1 MVSIAEKPWL
11 KGYKL
16 GPYKL
21 PQTKEPYPKMSVHS
35 LLDAAAAE
43 FPDHSVCFYLGNEIT
58 YKDLKLLADSLAAA
72 LADLGVRKGDKVAT
86 ILPNCPQFII
96 SDFGILKAGATHV
109 PCSPLHKAAD
119 LIYEI
124 GDSGAETVIC
134 CDESLELVDSI
145 KDRTKI
151 KNIILTSVMDYSLE
165 KPELKQIPGTYQFR
179 DLIANHEPKP
189 PEVDIDPIKDL
200 AVLVFT
206 GGATGLPKGVM
217 LTHYN
222 RLVAMTHVAW
232 YIDPLKIGIRG
243 KTSVLMP
250 LPLFHQYGHLMMH
263 FAVYWGLKIYQIPD
277 PRDTDMLLEVLTK
290 YRPFLCV
297 CVPTQYTRL
306 VSKGLGRITTMFM
319 SGAAALA
326 PEVAQK
332 FKQQTGVPITEAYGL
347 TETGGGTHIN
357 LSSFSKIT
365 GFVASEKFGSI
376 GIPMPDTEVKIIDL
390 ETGEETAPGK
400 EGELYIRGPQVMMG
414 YWPEPGKGLVDG
426 WLPTGD
432 VVRMDDDGYFYITDR
447 VKDMASVSG
456 LKVYTRLVDDVLYE
470 HPAVADAAAIGIPD
484 PERPGSERIKA
495 FIRLKKEQEGKVTAD
510 DIISHCK
517 EKLPAYSVPKFIEF
531 RKELPLTVTEKLF
544 KRQLREEE
552 IAKMKEAGLLKD

>member
-1 MVSIAEKPWL
+1 MVSVAEKPWL
-11 KGYKL
+11 KGYNL

-21 PQTKEPYPKMSVHS
+21 PQTKEPYPKITVHS
-35 LLDAAAAE
+35 LLDATAAE
-43 FPDHSVCFYLGNEIT
+43 FPDRAACFYLGNEIS
-58 YKDLKLLADSLAAA
+58 YKELKLYADSLAAA
-72 LADLGVRKGDKVAT
+72 LAGLGVRKGDKVAT

-109 PCSPLHKAAD
+109 PCSVLHKAAD

-134 CDESLELVDSI
+134 SDGSLELVNSI
-145 KDRTKI
+145 KDKTKI
-151 KNIILTSVMDYSLE
+151 KRIIVTSPMDYSSE
-165 KPELKQIPGTYQFR
+165 KPELKQIPGTYQLR

-189 PEVDIDPIKDL
+189 PEVEIDPMKDL
-200 AVLVFT
+200 AILVFT

-217 LTHYN
+217 LTHYS
-222 RLVAMTHVAW
+222 RLVAMTHIAW
-232 YIDPLKIGIRG
+232 YVEPLKVGIRG
-243 KTSVLMP
+243 KTSILMP
-250 LPLFHQYGHLMMH
+250 IPLFHQYGHLMMH
-263 FAVYWGLKIYQIPD
+263 FGVYWGLKIYQLPD
-277 PRDTDMLLEVLTK
+277 PRDTDMLVELLTK

-306 VSKGLGRITTMFM
+306 ILKGLGRIQTMFM

-365 GFVASEKFGSI
+365 GFMASEKLGSI

-390 ETGEETAPGK
+390 ETGEEAPPGK
-400 EGELYIRGPQVMMG
+400 EGELCVRGPQVMKG

-432 VVRMDDDGYFYITDR
+432 VVRMDEEGYFYITDR
-447 VKDMASVSG
+447 VKDMANVSG

-470 HPAVADAAAIGIPD
+470 HPAVGDAVAIGIPD
-484 PERPGSERIKA
+484 PERPGSDRIKA
-495 FIRLKKEQEGKVTAD
+495 FIRLKKEQEGGITAD
-510 DIISHCK
+510 DIINHCK
-517 EKLPAYSVPKFIEF
+517 EKLPPYAVPRFVEF

-552 IAKMKEAGLLKD
+552 IAKMKAGAE

>member
-1 MVSIAEKPWL
+1 MVSVAEKPWL
-11 KGYKL
+11 KGYNL

-21 PQTKEPYPKMSVHS
+21 PQTKEPYPKITVHS
-35 LLDAAAAE
+35 LLDATAAE
-43 FPDHSVCFYLGNEIT
+43 FPDRAACFYLGNEIS
-58 YKDLKLLADSLAAA
+58 YKELKLYADSLAAA
-72 LADLGVRKGDKVAT
+72 LAGLGVRKGDKVAT

-109 PCSPLHKAAD
+109 PCSVLHKAAD

-134 CDESLELVDSI
+134 SDGSLELVDSI
-145 KDRTKI
+145 KDKTKI
-151 KNIILTSVMDYSLE
+151 KRIIVTSPMDYSSE
-165 KPELKQIPGTYQFR
+165 KPELKQIPGTYQLR

-189 PEVDIDPIKDL
+189 PEVEIDPMKDL
-200 AVLVFT
+200 AILVFT

-217 LTHYN
+217 LTHYS
-222 RLVAMTHVAW
+222 RLVAMTHIAW
-232 YIDPLKIGIRG
+232 YVEPLKVGIRG
-243 KTSVLMP
+243 KTSILMP
-250 LPLFHQYGHLMMH
+250 IPLFHQYGHLMMH
-263 FAVYWGLKIYQIPD
+263 FGVYWGLKIYQLPD
-277 PRDTDMLLEVLTK
+277 PRDTDMLMELLTK

-306 VSKGLGRITTMFM
+306 ILKGLGRIQTMFM

-365 GFVASEKFGSI
+365 GFMASEKLGSI

-390 ETGEETAPGK
+390 ETGEEAPPGK
-400 EGELYIRGPQVMMG
+400 EGELCVRGPQVMKG

-432 VVRMDDDGYFYITDR
+432 VVRMDEEGYFYITDR
-447 VKDMASVSG
+447 VKDMANVSG

-470 HPAVADAAAIGIPD
+470 HPAVGDAVAIGIPD
-484 PERPGSERIKA
+484 PERPGSDRIKA
-495 FIRLKKEQEGKVTAD
+495 FIRLKKEQEGGITAD
-510 DIISHCK
+510 DIINHCK
-517 EKLPAYSVPKFIEF
+517 EKLPPYAVPRFVEF

-552 IAKMKEAGLLKD
+552 IAKMKAGAE

>member
-232 YIDPLKIGIRG
+232 YIDPLKVGIRG

-390 ETGEETAPGK
+390 ETGEEAPPGK
-400 EGELYIRGPQVMMG
+400 EGELYIRGPQVMKG

-432 VVRMDDDGYFYITDR
+432 VVKMDDDGYFYITDR

-495 FIRLKKEQEGKVTAD
+495 FIRLKEEQEGKVTAD